1 MKHYLIAILLFVC
14 SFNAHASFDEYVD
27 VILDAAEI
35 VGVDPTLMVVIA
47 HQETRFRNIPARAG
61 GTAEGLFQFNDITW
75 RHVLSRYGEQYGVA
89 IDASKY
95 DVLAN
100 SIMSAAYI
108 KENVNTL
115 TRILGREPTY
125 GEIYMAHLLGPT
137 GARRLLSAPTTDI
150 AASVVS
156 YAYPRNRPLF
166 VTASGKHRT
175 TGQFRD
181 MINWRIHRLYVDYS
195 ETVEQVLIS
204 RNQPPKPLNRW
215 DSMLSQLKEIPNQI
229 NRVKEHP
236 LFKEMVEYRSTIAY
250 HQSTSRYAG

>member
-1 MKHYLIAILLFVC
+1 MKHYLIVILLFAC
-14 SFNAHASFDEYVD
+14 SFNAHASFDDYVD

-75 RHVLSRYGEQYGVA
+75 RHVLSRYGENYGLS
-89 IDASKY
+89 INTSKY

-108 KENVNTL
+108 KENTESL
-115 TRILGREPTY
+115 TRVLGREPTY

-137 GARRLLSAPTTDI
+137 GAKRLLSASTTSI
-150 AASVVS
+150 AANVVS

-166 VTASGKHRT
+166 VTDAGHYRT
-175 TGQFRD
+175 AGQFRD
-181 MINWRIHRLYVDYS
+181 MINWRIHRLYADYDV
-195 ETVEQVLIS
+195 TVEQVIIS
-204 RNQPPKPLNRW
+204 RSQPPAPVNRW
-215 DSMLSQLKEIPNQI
+215 EYMLSQLKEIHNQI
-229 NRVKEHP
+229 NRAKEYP
-236 LFKEMVEYRSTIAY
+236 LFKEMVEYQSTILY
-250 HQSTSRYAG
+250 HQSTIRYAG

>member
-14 SFNAHASFDEYVD
+14 SFNAHASFDDYVD

-89 IDASKY
+89 MDASKY

-108 KENVNTL
+108 KENADTL
-115 TRILGREPTY
+115 ARVLGREPTY

-150 AASVVS
+150 AANVVS

-166 VTASGKHRT
+166 VTPSGKHRT

-215 DSMLSQLKEIPNQI
+215 DSMVAYLKSAAETVE
-229 NRVKEHP
+229 RVKEHP
-236 LFKEMVEYRSTIAY
+236 IVQAMLEQQSLVAY